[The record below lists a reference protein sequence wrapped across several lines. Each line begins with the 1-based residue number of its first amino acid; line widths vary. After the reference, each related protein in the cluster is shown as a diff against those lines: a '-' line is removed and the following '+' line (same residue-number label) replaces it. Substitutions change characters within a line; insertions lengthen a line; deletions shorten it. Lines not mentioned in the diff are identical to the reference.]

1 VGAPPTPAAVPLE
14 DRLALR
20 ELVDAY
26 AMAVDQRDETWF
38 RSLWLPD
45 ARLTTHAGAGPAES
59 DLDGIDAIARIPS
72 MIARYPLTLH
82 VVANH
87 LCRLDGD
94 GDGAGA
100 TGEAYCIGHHLTPT
114 DDGRHDDYVMAIRY
128 IDRYGRDDG
137 GAWRFARR
145 EVRRQFTRTES
156 VDGHPPGDT
165 A

>member
-1 VGAPPTPAAVPLE
+1 M
-14 DRLALR
+14 ALR

-26 AMAVDQRDETWF
+26 AMAVDRRDEAWF

-45 ARLTTHAGAGPAES
+45 ARLTTHAGDGPPEG
-59 DLDGIDAIARIPS
+59 DLRGVDAIARVTTL
-72 MIARYPLTLH
+72 IARFPMTLH

-87 LCRLDGD
+87 LCRLAEG
-94 GDGAGA
+94 GEGTDGAGA
-100 TGEAYCIGHHLTPT
+100 ADGEVVGEIVGEAYCVGHHLTPT

-145 EVRRQFTRTES
+145 EVRRQWTRHET
-156 VDGHPPGDT
+156 VDGHLPGRAGDR